1 MPMTHVDKV
10 KETSIEV
17 GKKPTA
23 RLGELEIP
31 KENPLRNDMLD
42 RKKLVGRLVSLIKS
56 LEGPFVMALDAPWG
70 TGKTT
75 LVRMLK
81 ATLENEKDGGK
92 NAPLCI
98 EFNAWKVDYTSD
110 PLVALVSSFDRD
122 VFGKNR
128 RLDDVK
134 KVVSKLAWPAARA
147 AIKVATC
154 GSIDIEDISKVIVA
168 DAVADAAE
176 NFVDAFSQE
185 VRLLEEFREELQ
197 KAIQHLP
204 APETGPG
211 LVVFIDELD
220 RCRPPF
226 AIALLERI
234 KHLFDIPG
242 LIFVLSLDKHQ
253 LEASTAAVYGE
264 KINAA
269 EYLRRF
275 IDLEY
280 RLPDAL
286 SEKYIGDLIKRH
298 ELEDTF
304 KQFQDGHYDALWDND
319 PFSKCFTPL
328 ARLLGLSLRACEGCI
343 LRLKT
348 VMDQTPKDQ
357 YMYPSLVALLIILK
371 SNRPDLLQKI
381 IDGDTPED
389 VMKDLE
395 ALPGG
400 KEYVNSNIGYDLNAY
415 LIHADPDKDRAE
427 RSVVRWRERT
437 DDNSQPDGIE
447 KRAALIVHYV
457 EILKRDIRH
466 NQLPLD
472 KLAARIDLAAMIKD

>member
-10 KETSIEV
+10 KETSTEA
-17 GKKPTA
+17 GKKPTV

-31 KENPLRNDMLD
+31 KENPLRNDMLK
-42 RKKLVGRLVSLIKS
+42 RKELVEFLVSLIKS

-81 ATLENEKDGGK
+81 ATFEHEKDRRK

-98 EFNAWKVDYTSD
+98 EFNAWKVDYASD

-134 KVVSKLAWPAARA
+134 KVASKLAWPAARA

-154 GSIDIEDISKVIVA
+154 GSIDIDDISKVIVA

-176 NFVDAFSQE
+176 NLVDAFGQDAD
-185 VRLLEEFREELQ
+185 LLEKFRKELQ

-204 APETGPG
+204 KPETGPR

-242 LIFVLSLDKHQ
+242 LVFVLSLDKHQ

-286 SEKYIGDLIKRH
+286 PETYIENLIKRYH
-298 ELEDTF
+298 LEDTF
-304 KQFQDGHYDALWDND
+304 KKFKDGHYDALWDND

-348 VMDQTPKDQ
+348 VMDQTPKDH
-357 YMYPSLVALLIILK
+357 YMYPPLVALLIVLK
-371 SNRPDLLQKI
+371 SNRPDLFQKI
-381 IDGDTPED
+381 IGGDTPED
-389 VMKDLE
+389 VMEDLE
-395 ALPGG
+395 ALPRGQ
-400 KEYVNSNIGYDLNAY
+400 KYVYSQDGIILNAR
-415 LIHADPDKDRAE
+415 LIHADPDKARAE
-427 RSVVRWRERT
+427 RSVVRWRTIR
-437 DDNSQPDGIE
+437 DNEKQPDEIRE
-447 KRAALIVHYV
+447 RAGAIVDYV
-457 EILKRDIRH
+457 EKLRREVFH

-472 KLAARIDLAAMIKD
+472 KLVARIDLAAMIKD